1 MEGRAEVHVRAIG
14 PYESWFVAQV
24 TLGLVYVGGAM
35 FLLPGFVLSLPD
47 SDPGDVGIVMAVL
60 PLIALG
66 APIVG
71 GLLDR
76 FGSYRLFQNLGLG
89 LFAVGFGVLALADEL
104 IATTLGALI
113 LGVGAAL
120 VMTTNLSMLAGS
132 GLPEDDLT
140 ARMSLLQMSVPVG
153 QVLGLAIVAGLLAI
167 ELEFGGLFLVMAAL
181 SLIGLGF
188 TAATNGPAAQR
199 ALDQRA
205 GMRADAGEEGEEPD
219 RGLGWVL
226 WSTFGLVLLVVFVS
240 MVSHATIESQYP
252 NYMNDVFGIDGDL
265 AAVALAVA
273 VLVSIPLYPAIGQ
286 WARRVA
292 LRVPLL
298 LGVAGRG
305 VAGLALW
312 LVADVS
318 GLPVLVPLL
327 LYGAI
332 MIMLPLTDTT
342 GALLAATTSPIGP
355 GGGQGGY
362 GFALAAAAVGGAFLA
377 GWAASE
383 FGYRSLALIVAILA
397 LVAVALGLG
406 IPKQPPTAMIPR
418 TPSRTPTELP

>member
-1 MEGRAEVHVRAIG
+1 MEGGAEVHVRAIG

-89 LFAVGFGVLALADEL
+89 LFALGFGVLALADEL

-132 GLPEDDLT
+132 GLSENDLT
-140 ARMSLLQMSVPVG
+140 ARMSLLQMSIPVG
-153 QVLGLAIVAGLLAI
+153 QVLGLAVVAGLLAI
-167 ELEFGGLFLVMAAL
+167 ELEFGDIFLVMSVL
-181 SLIGLGF
+181 SLLGLGV

-205 GMRADAGEEGEEPD
+205 GMRAGAEEGEEPD
-219 RGLGWVL
+219 HGLGWVL

-273 VLVSIPLYPAIGQ
+273 VLVSIPLYPMIGQ

-406 IPKQPPTAMIPR
+406 IPKQPPTATTSR